1 MLKANSAIF
10 IQGSVGQLE
19 TIYLLAQTE
28 VFKGVAVICHPNPL
42 QGGLN
47 TNKVVQTVAK
57 SLTKL
62 GYACYCPNLRGVG
75 QSEGTHDYGVGE
87 VDDVLSVIN
96 YAKETHGTD
105 YVALAGFSFGA
116 YVSTFVSQHT
126 AIQKLLLVGA
136 AVGIYGT
143 PAPEVALSTLLIHGE
158 KDDVVP
164 FSNVTAW
171 AAPQNLAIVVV
182 PDTGHFFHGKLLLL
196 GDIVTRYFEH

>member
-1 MLKANSAIF
+1 MLKTNNTIF
-10 IQGSVGQLE
+10 LQGPVGKLE
-19 TIYLLAQTE
+19 TIYLPAQTE
-28 VFKGVAVICHPNPL
+28 TIKGVAVICHPNPL

-87 VDDVLSVIN
+87 VEDVLSVIH

-105 YVALAGFSFGA
+105 YVVLSGFSFGA

-136 AVGIYGT
+136 AVGIYDI
-143 PAPEVALSTLLIHGE
+143 PAPSVAMSTLLIHGE

-164 FSNVTAW
+164 FSNVTTW

-196 GDIVTRYFEH
+196 GDIITRYFEH

>member
-10 IQGSVGQLE
+10 IQGPVGQLE
-19 TIYLLAQTE
+19 TIYLPAQTE
-28 VFKGVAVICHPNPL
+28 VLKGVAVVCHPNPL

-75 QSEGTHDYGVGE
+75 QSDGTHDYGAGE

-105 YVALAGFSFGA
+105 HVALAGFSFGA

-126 AIQKLLLVGA
+126 PIHKLLLVGA
-136 AVGIYGT
+136 AVGIYDI